1 MSPFFNTRTLHS
13 LADTH
18 LNFASIRDA
27 GTCFDFDFVNH
38 NQPGGRS
45 WSRSEQE
52 GNVAQVLLSIHM
64 YLAVSVFCCSSHG
77 CGSSHRCRQRG
88 CPHARAEMDL
98 LQCAQV
104 SVK

>member
-1 MSPFFNTRTLHS
+1 MSPFFNTCTLHS

-52 GNVAQVLLSIHM
+52 GNVAQVLLSIHI
-64 YLAVSVFCCSSHG
+64 YLAFSMFSAVLPMAVGAAAHAGSVGAHVAG
-77 CGSSHRCRQRG
+77 QRWTWWS
-88 CPHARAEMDL
+88 ALRS
-98 LQCAQV
+98 Q
-104 SVK
+104 